1 MQHIEVEIGIDAHL
15 YMRVLVAMRGGD
27 GTINS
32 IKKTIHIHPALS
44 EVIAKAAERI
54 SWLIIYR
61 GP

>member
-1 MQHIEVEIGIDAHL
+1 MHPHL

>member
-32 IKKTIHIHPALS
+32 IKKPYTYIQRYL
-44 EVIAKAAERI
+44 R
-54 SWLIIYR
+54 
-61 GP
+61 